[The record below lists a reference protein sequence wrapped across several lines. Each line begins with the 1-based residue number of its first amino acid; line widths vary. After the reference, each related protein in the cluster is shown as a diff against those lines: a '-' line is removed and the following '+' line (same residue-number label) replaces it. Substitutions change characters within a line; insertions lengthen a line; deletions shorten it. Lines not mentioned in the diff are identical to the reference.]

1 VQALGTT
8 VFANGAGDDSV
19 DEAVMEVVSFA
30 NSSYFV
36 LSSHAALFSENRL
49 HWEVHGMTLATVP

>member
-1 VQALGTT
+1 VQAPGTT

-36 LSSHAALFSENRL
+36 LSSHAALFSEHSL